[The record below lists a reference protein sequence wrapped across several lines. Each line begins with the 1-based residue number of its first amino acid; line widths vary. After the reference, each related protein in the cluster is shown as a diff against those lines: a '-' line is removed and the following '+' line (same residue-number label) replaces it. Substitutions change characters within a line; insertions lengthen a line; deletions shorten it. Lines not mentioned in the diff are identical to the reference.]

1 MDALLLDGVL
11 ARAVAQVR
19 RTRGTRGAQRTPRK
33 LGAREPVVVGALRGL
48 GDVAL
53 GECDLNRS
61 ELEGMHEGEPG
72 GEPDSKEVNAH
83 LDR

>member
-11 ARAVAQVR
+11 ACAVAQVR
-19 RTRGTRGAQRTPRK
+19 RTRGTR

-53 GECDLNRS
+53 GERDLNRS
-61 ELEGMHEGEPG
+61 KLEGMHEGEPG
-72 GEPDSKEVNAH
+72 GEPS
-83 LDR
+83 LSS